1 MRTARMPKSIG
12 LLLAGVAIAVAIVLL
27 APAPLALLLAL
38 LALPVEAYL
47 VSAAIHGIS
56 GRDIPRHDIVRPVA
70 H

>member
-1 MRTARMPKSIG
+1 MQTAQMPKSIG
-12 LLLAGVAIAVAIVLL
+12 LVLTGVAIALAIVLL

-47 VSAAIHGIS
+47 ISAAIHAIS
-56 GRDIPRHDIVRPVA
+56 RRDGTARAA